1 MTRLVKFSIFIACYA
16 VFHMYVLKPNY
27 FAGCVC
33 TSKARLDGKTAIVT
47 GANTGIGKETVV
59 DLVRRGARVIMA
71 CRSLKKGEAA
81 KKDVVERTGSNNVI
95 VKHLD
100 LASLS
105 SVRAFAEN
113 INKNEGRLD
122 ILVNNAGVS
131 NPKEFTKT
139 EDGFEMMMGVNH
151 FGHFL
156 LTNLLV
162 DLLKKSAPSR
172 VVVVS
177 SMGHREIL
185 GDSGLAVVEIGLH
198 FDNINS
204 EISYEGSSVYG
215 KSKLAN
221 ILFTKELA
229 RRLKGTGVTANSL
242 HPGVFSSQLLL
253 QHHKVYPLLLQ
264 YISKL
269 FIRIFGKTVE
279 EGAQTQIYLAVSEEV
294 EGVTG
299 LYFADCKE
307 TEPSKNAQDDV
318 VAKKLWEVSA
328 KLVGLNASEQVI

>member
-47 GANTGIGKETVV
+47 GANTGVGKETVV
-59 DLVRRGARVIMA
+59 DLARRGARVIMA
-71 CRSLKKGEAA
+71 CRSLKRGEAA

-100 LASLS
+100 LASLRS
-105 SVRAFAEN
+105 IRAFAED
-113 INKNEGRLD
+113 INKNEASLE
-122 ILVNNAGVS
+122 ILVNNAAAV
-131 NPKEFTKT
+131 NAKEFTKT
-139 EDGFEMMMGVNH
+139 EDGFETTMGVNH
-151 FGHFL
+151 LGHFL

-177 SMGHREIL
+177 SRGHHEFFKWVT
-185 GDSGLAVVEIGLH
+185 GTKPGLNYEK
-198 FDNINS
+198 FTSD
-204 EISYEGSSVYG
+204 ISYVGIVAYEE
-215 KSKLAN
+215 SKLAN
-221 ILFTKELA
+221 VLFTRELA

-242 HPGVFSSQLLL
+242 HPGAFSSEL
-253 QHHKVYPLLLQ
+253 QSSHPTWFRYTFKILT
-264 YISKL
+264 
-269 FIRIFGKTVE
+269 RIIGKTVE

-318 VAKKLWEVSA
+318 EAKKLWEVSA
-328 KLVGLNASEQVI
+328 KLVGLNANQQVI

>member
-1 MTRLVKFSIFIACYA
+1 MNRLVKFSIFIACYA

-47 GANTGIGKETVV
+47 GANTGVGKETVV

-81 KKDVVERTGSNNVI
+81 KKDVIEKTGSNNVI

-100 LASLS
+100 LASLR
-105 SVRAFAEN
+105 SVRAFAED
-113 INKNEGRLD
+113 INKNEARLD
-122 ILVNNAGVS
+122 ILVNNAGAI
-131 NPKEFTKT
+131 NAKEFTKT
-139 EDGFEMMMGVNH
+139 EDGFEMTMGVNH
-151 FGHFL
+151 LGHFL

-162 DLLKKSAPSR
+162 NLLKKSAPSR

-177 SMGHREIL
+177 SRAHHEFLKWLTGTKL
-185 GDSGLAVVEIGLH
+185 GLDYEKFTS
-198 FDNINS
+198 D
-204 EISYEGSSVYG
+204 ISYVGNVAYEE
-215 KSKLAN
+215 SKLAN
-221 ILFTKELA
+221 VLFTRELA

-242 HPGVFSSQLLL
+242 HPGTFSSEL
-253 QHHKVYPLLLQ
+253 QSSYPTWFRYTFKILT
-264 YISKL
+264 
-269 FIRIFGKTVE
+269 RIFGKTVE

-328 KLVGLNASEQVI
+328 KLVGLNANEQVI

>member
-1 MTRLVKFSIFIACYA
+1 MNRLIKFSIFIACYA

-59 DLVRRGARVIMA
+59 DLARRGARVIMA

-100 LASLS
+100 LASLRS
-105 SVRAFAEN
+105 IRAFAED
-113 INKNEGRLD
+113 INKNEARLD
-122 ILVNNAGVS
+122 ILVNNAGVMY
-131 NPKEFTKT
+131 PKEFTKT
-139 EDGFEMMMGVNH
+139 EDGFELTMGVNH
-151 FGHFL
+151 LGHFL

-177 SMGHREIL
+177 SLSHLEGIKKIAGEKL
-185 GDSGLAVVEIGLH
+185 GLNYNKMTS
-198 FDNINS
+198 N
-204 EISYEGSSVYG
+204 ISYGGTYAYEE
-215 KSKLAN
+215 SKLAN
-221 ILFTKELA
+221 VLFARELA

-242 HPGVFSSQLLL
+242 HPGSISTDIQNTLPGWWA
-253 QHHKVYPLLLQ
+253 YPLRFFLN
-264 YISKL
+264 IV
-269 FIRIFGKTVE
+269 GKTIE

-307 TEPSKNAQDDV
+307 TEPSKNAQDNV
-318 VAKKLWEVSA
+318 AAKKLWEVSA
-328 KLVGLNASEQVI
+328 KLVGLNANEQVV

>member
-1 MTRLVKFSIFIACYA
+1 MNGTVRFSILIACYA
-16 VFHMYVLKPNY
+16 VFHMYFLKPNY

-59 DLVRRGARVIMA
+59 DLATRGARVIMA
-71 CRSLKKGEAA
+71 CRSLKRGEAA
-81 KKDVVERTGSNNVI
+81 KKEIVERTGSNNVA

-100 LASLS
+100 LASLRS
-105 SVRAFAEN
+105 IRAFAEDVN
-113 INKNEGRLD
+113 SNEARLD
-122 ILVNNAGVS
+122 ILVNNAAFINATG
-131 NPKEFTKT
+131 FTKT
-139 EDGFEMMMGVNH
+139 EDGFERTMGVNH
-151 FGHFL
+151 LGHFL

-177 SMGHREIL
+177 SRAHHAEL
-185 GDSGLAVVEIGLH
+185 LEWLSGAELALNFEKMTN
-198 FDNINS
+198 D
-204 EISYEGSSVYG
+204 ISYEGHRAYAE
-215 KSKLAN
+215 SKLAN
-221 ILFTKELA
+221 VLFTRELA
-229 RRLKGTGVTANSL
+229 RRLKESGVTANSL
-242 HPGVFSSQLLL
+242 HPGAISTEL
-253 QHHKVYPLLLQ
+253 QKTYSPLLRYTVKTLTK
-264 YISKL
+264 I
-269 FIRIFGKTVE
+269 IGKTVE

-318 VAKKLWEVSA
+318 AAEKLWEVSA
-328 KLVGLNASEQVI
+328 KLVGLKADEQFI